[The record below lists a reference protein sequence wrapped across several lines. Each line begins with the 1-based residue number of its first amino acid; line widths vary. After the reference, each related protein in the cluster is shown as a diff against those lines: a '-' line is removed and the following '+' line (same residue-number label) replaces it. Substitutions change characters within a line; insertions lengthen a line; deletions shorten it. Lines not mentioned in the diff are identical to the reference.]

1 MIYFRKRSPN
11 MMQIRFPI
19 TGAACITAFLIARRK
34 PIQSVVV
41 PGCVMENKPEV
52 CFNVRE

>member
-1 MIYFRKRSPN
+1 MIFFRKRSPN